1 MRPDDSSTGSPPS
14 RPTTQLQ
21 SVADIMALARRPK
34 TITEPIGNAPIPA
47 DHTALYRPSRRPP
60 VPILR
65 ILDDGQR
72 SAESIR
78 IRKSPF
84 LIGRM
89 EGDLTFPLDS
99 GISGRHAELC
109 LGQKHGQPCWQLR
122 DLDSTNGTFV
132 RAARAILAHNQ
143 ILLLG
148 SRCYVFDMGTPTPA
162 SPAFPP
168 GHVQATSQWQAVSSQ
183 PSATTPALVERTGS
197 SPGTRHPLSPAGS
210 TLGRNAGECN
220 VCLDDPLVDPCHANL
235 FRDGKGRWC
244 IEDAKSLN
252 GVWVQVDE
260 IYFLKNGYFQ
270 CGEQR
275 FLLELP

>member
-1 MRPDDSSTGSPPS
+1 MRPDDSSAGLPPS

-21 SVADIMALARRPK
+21 SVADIMALARRPR
-34 TITEPIGNAPIPA
+34 TITEPIGSAPIPA

-60 VPILR
+60 MPILR

-84 LIGRM
+84 VIGRG

-99 GISGRHAELC
+99 EISGRHAELS
-109 LGQKHGQPCWQLR
+109 LSQKHGQPCWQLR
-122 DLDSTNGTFV
+122 DLGSTNGTFV
-132 RAARAILAHNQ
+132 RAARAVLAHNQ
-143 ILLLG
+143 VILLG
-148 SRCYVFDMGTPTPA
+148 SRCYVFDTGAPA
-162 SPAFPP
+162 SVNSSFPP
-168 GHVQATSQWQAVSSQ
+168 GHVPVTRQWQAVSSQ
-183 PSATTPALVERTGS
+183 PSVAAPVLIERTGS
-197 SPGTRHPLSPAGS
+197 SPGTRYVLSPTG
-210 TLGRNAGECN
+210 TKVGRNAGECN

-260 IYFLKNGYFQ
+260 IHFVKNGYFQ